1 MSSSQYYTMIRVKD
15 HKYNLRLRLVM
26 HARSHGIRDAARC
39 YGCSRNTV
47 RKWLRR
53 YEQGG
58 RSGLKELSRAPHHC
72 PHKTKTKVERKV
84 LAVRKRSGYGGER
97 LVREFRLPCSAG
109 AAKRILRQ
117 NNKTRKRRRKH
128 QTKNDLRAVKAKL
141 AAFEHFQMDTKPLFD
156 IPEYYPYIKQL
167 GLPLH
172 QYSIREVPTGAV
184 FVSYASELSTTYACL
199 CAKRF
204 LQHLRKCGRDL
215 SKVHIYTDNGS
226 EFGGGEK
233 RERELGF
240 HALVEKQFGA
250 HHHFNPP
257 ATPNAN
263 ADVESFHNLVQTEFF
278 ERERFESTS
287 QFLAAIT
294 TYQNYFNLAR
304 PISTKGYRTPL
315 EVLNDKDKRLTEK
328 LLLLNPVL
336 LDTLFSELFNKLAPR
351 ASPLDHDVPIFP
363 ARQLSSPQG
372 LAPRCSAT
380 PWAILHRPLSGT

>member
-1 MSSSQYYTMIRVKD
+1 MSSGTYYTMIRTKD
-15 HKYNLRLRLVM
+15 HKFDLRLRMVLK
-26 HARSHGIRDAARC
+26 ARAEGIRAATRAF
-39 YGCSRNTV
+39 GCSRNTV

-53 YEQGG
+53 YEQSA

-72 PHKTKTKVERKV
+72 PHKTEAKVEQKV
-84 LAVRKRSGYGGER
+84 LEARKRCGYGGER
-97 LVREFRLPCSAG
+97 LVREFRLPCCAG

-117 NNKTRKRRRKH
+117 KGLTRKPRRKH

-156 IPEYYPYIKQL
+156 IPEYYPYIKRL

-199 CAKRF
+199 CVKRF
-204 LQHLRKCGRDL
+204 LEHLRKCGKDL
-215 SKVHIYTDNGS
+215 SKVHIYTDNGA

-233 RERELGF
+233 HERERGF

-250 HHHFNPP
+250 NHHFNPP

-263 ADVESFHNLVQTEFF
+263 ADVESFHNLVQREFF
-278 ERERFESTS
+278 ERERFESRT

-328 LLLLNPVL
+328 LLLLNPVF
-336 LDTLFSELFNKLAPR
+336 LDTLFSELFTKLSPR
-351 ASPLDHDVPIFP
+351 DSPLDHDVPIFP
-363 ARQLSSPQG
+363 AAGCL
-372 LAPRCSAT
+372 L
-380 PWAILHRPLSGT
+380 GTDRYMVTHPV